1 MQTLRQ
7 RMNEHRS
14 TITRQDC
21 SLPVGEHFSG
31 HGHSASDIRTVQV
44 DLLFKTKYRG
54 TTTFGVNQLKASFFK
69 MPAVSSDVKELY
81 LSTCLADLNKKAEV
95 KLEKKSTKNY
105 VTSACKIFKAAEEC
119 RLDRDEEKAYV
130 LYMKYL
136 TVYDLIRK
144 RADFKLQQDYYL
156 SLLGPTSFRKAIEE
170 AERLSES
177 LKLRYEEAEVRKK
190 LEENERLQEEK
201 IKQQEE
207 ARSKG
212 RDSSLKTTTKSS
224 SDVGIKKRNLK
235 EDCELNDI
243 KETHADCNDSPRG
256 AITAEKLFA
265 MLQDE
270 NTEVIIMDA
279 RSNKDYQESHMHMA
293 RSCCIS
299 VPEEAVSPGITVNQI
314 ELKLPEESKD
324 MWQRRQFVDYIV
336 LLDWFSSI
344 DKVKR
349 GTVLQSLKDAL
360 YKWDSQIILR
370 SEPLVLEGGY
380 DSWLLCYPMY
390 TTNAKVTPP
399 KKETHGSVQ
408 VSLDFSYPSLE
419 EPCPPSE
426 GVDEKKAFQELENL
440 NEYVP
445 ELEAIPKNVS
455 IKTAHLP
462 NGILGPG
469 VAISGQ
475 PIVAKAIPQVDRTKK
490 PSMKLPDRPQPKIE
504 VVGADDQSIRNGPVI
519 PDRSTK
525 PPMEAQKSLTD
536 EERNQIHAEAALI
549 SEKARMEKEQ
559 RERRQEEQRQEKE
572 RLEREREEQERRE
585 IEQQE
590 EEEKELKIKAEQER
604 ERRENEEQKMQER
617 EDRQRKEEAERKR
630 LADQEKPSP
639 EKKGKIESQVSDQ
652 VDLRKSSGEQ
662 SVSEPE
668 GSDTSAEK
676 QEHRDTLI
684 RARSEEM
691 GRSVP
696 GLPPGWMKFL
706 DVVTGTYRYYHSPT
720 NTVHM
725 YPPEM
730 VPSITPP
737 ATPPAHK
744 AKAQSAADVDVPK
757 LKRSFSSP
765 DIAQAVQDEQS
776 KVTTKLVPRVNRE
789 TKPLGYSK
797 TEISSPSASQIRNL
811 NPVYGGMGRALT
823 GLRNLGNTCYM
834 NSVLQCLCNTPHL
847 AEYFNKN
854 YYQQDIN
861 RSNILGHKGDV
872 AEEFGVIMKTL
883 WSGQYKCISP
893 RDFKGRIGK
902 INDTFAGYV
911 QQDSQELL
919 LFLMDGLHEDLNKA
933 DRKRYKEENCDNLD
947 DTRAAELAW
956 QKHKHLN
963 ESIIVALFQ
972 GQFKSTVQCLTC
984 HKRSR
989 TFEAFMYLSLPLPS
1003 SSKCSLQ
1010 DCLKSFSKEEKLTD
1024 NNRFHCSN
1032 CKTHRDATKKLEIWK
1047 LPPILLVHLK
1057 RFSYEGRW
1065 KQKLQTNVDFP
1076 LENLDLTNYIIGPR
1090 NNVKRYN
1097 LFAVSNHYGGL
1108 DGGHYTAY
1116 CKNAVKQRWFKFD
1129 DQDVSEISASSVRSS
1144 ATYILFYSSLE
1155 LRVADLAT

>member
-1 MQTLRQ
+1 
-7 RMNEHRS
+7 
-14 TITRQDC
+14 
-21 SLPVGEHFSG
+21 
-31 HGHSASDIRTVQV
+31 
-44 DLLFKTKYRG
+44 
-54 TTTFGVNQLKASFFK
+54 
-69 MPAVSSDVKELY
+69 MPAVSSDVKKLY

-95 KLEKKSTKNY
+95 KLEKKSTKNI
-105 VTSACKIFKAAEEC
+105 VASACKIFKAAEES
-119 RLDRDEEKAYV
+119 RLDRDEERAYV

-144 RADFKLQQDYYL
+144 RNDFKHQQDYYV

-190 LEENERLQEEK
+190 LEENDRLQEEK
-201 IKQQEE
+201 SKEQEGTK
-207 ARSKG
+207 SKG
-212 RDSSLKTTTKSS
+212 QDNSLIAATRGSSGQ
-224 SDVGIKKRNLK
+224 VGIKKGNLK
-235 EDCELNDI
+235 DDSVLTNI
-243 KETHADCNDSPRG
+243 KESSTEHIGLPRG
-256 AITAEKLFA
+256 TINAEKLFA

-279 RSNKDYQESHMHMA
+279 RSSKDYQESHIHMA

-299 VPEEAVSPGITVNQI
+299 VPEEAINPGITVNQI
-314 ELKLPEESKD
+314 ELKLPEESKE
-324 MWQRRQFVDYIV
+324 MWRKRQFVDYIV

-344 DKVKR
+344 NQVKG

-360 YKWDSQIILR
+360 YKWDSQVILR
-370 SEPLVLEGGY
+370 SEPMVLEGGY

-390 TTNAKVTPP
+390 TTNSKVTVP
-399 KKETHGSVQ
+399 KEESYTAVQ
-408 VSLDFSYPSLE
+408 VSLNFSYPSLE
-419 EPCPPSE
+419 ETPPPCPCSGDLDE
-426 GVDEKKAFQELENL
+426 GKAFQELGSFNGNL
-440 NEYVP
+440 SEP
-445 ELEAIPKNVS
+445 EGTTKEVAIETSNV
-455 IKTAHLP
+455 P
-462 NGILGPG
+462 NGVPGARGPVSTG
-469 VAISGQ
+469 GQ
-475 PIVAKAIPQVDRTKK
+475 PVAVKIIPQIDRTKK
-490 PSMKLPDRPQPKIE
+490 PALKVPERSCSGTEGLP
-504 VVGADDQSIRNGPVI
+504 VHNGPVI

-525 PPMEAQKSLTD
+525 PCVEPQNLLTD
-536 EERNQIHAEAALI
+536 EEISQIHAEAALI
-549 SEKARMEKEQ
+549 SEKARKEKEQ
-559 RERRQEEQRQEKE
+559 RGRRQEEQRRKE
-572 RLEREREEQERRE
+572 QLEREKEKEQR
-585 IEQQE
+585 E
-590 EEEKELKIKAEQER
+590 EEEKELKIKAEQDRQSKET
-604 ERRENEEQKMQER
+604 EEQRRQEL
-617 EDRQRKEEAERKR
+617 EDRWQKEEDERKL
-630 LADQEKPSP
+630 LAEQVKKSLE
-639 EKKGKIESQVSDQ
+639 EKGKTESQIREQ
-652 VDLRKSSGEQ
+652 VDVRKDVQEQ
-662 SVSEPE
+662 PVPEPE
-668 GSDTSAEK
+668 ASSSSREK
-676 QEHRDTLI
+676 QAQQQDLGQKKQENGGLQSTVFKEDERTNEPREMLT

-691 GRSVP
+691 GRTVP
-696 GLPPGWMKFL
+696 GLPPGWVKFL

-720 NTVHM
+720 NSVHM

-737 ATPPAHK
+737 ATPPTHK
-744 AKAQSAADVDVPK
+744 AKPPSVTDADVPK
-757 LKRSFSSP
+757 LKRSYSSP
-765 DIAQAVQDEQS
+765 DIAQAIHDEQS
-776 KVTTKLVPRVNRE
+776 KVITTKPVPTVNRE
-789 TKPLGYSK
+789 TKPSVCSK

-811 NPVYGGMGRALT
+811 NPVYGGLGRALT

-834 NSVLQCLCNTPHL
+834 NSILQCLCNTPRL

-854 YYQQDIN
+854 CYQRDIN
-861 RSNILGHKGDV
+861 RSNILGHKGEV
-872 AEEFGVIMKTL
+872 AEEFGIIMKTL

-919 LFLMDGLHEDLNKA
+919 LFLMDGLHEDLNEA
-933 DRKRYKEENCDNLD
+933 ERKRYKEENNDSLD
-947 DTRAAELAW
+947 DSRAADLAW
-956 QKHKHLN
+956 KKHKLLN
-963 ESIIVALFQ
+963 KSIIVALFQ

-1032 CKTHRDATKKLEIWK
+1032 CKAHRDSTKKLEIWK

-1076 LENLDLTNYIIGPR
+1076 LENLELSNYVIGPK

-1097 LFAVSNHYGGL
+1097 LYAVSNHYGGL

-1116 CKNAVKQRWFKFD
+1116 CKNAV
-1129 DQDVSEISASSVRSS
+1129 SS
-1144 ATYILFYSSLE
+1144 A
-1155 LRVADLAT
+1155 VQV